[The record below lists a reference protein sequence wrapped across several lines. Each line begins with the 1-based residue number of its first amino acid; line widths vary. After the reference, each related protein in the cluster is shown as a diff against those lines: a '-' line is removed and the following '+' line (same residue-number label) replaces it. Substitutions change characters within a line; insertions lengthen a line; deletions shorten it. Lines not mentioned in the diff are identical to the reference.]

1 MTPSIL
7 HYLCDR
13 ARRLSH
19 VVCHRNRNLAPLCRT
34 HAAAPGLKA
43 FMATSRAHSFIIQS
57 FAGRKRWRRV
67 NCSGGGRFGRLNRIP
82 GGDAC
87 WASNPPYFFSLPDYT
102 FLSHSLLRMDTH
114 HRTDGKRMAEIPL
127 VMHECV
133 ECRRR
138 DPAGVLT
145 CPLGRQSEGRCGLE
159 VHLHPE
165 GLV

>member
-1 MTPSIL
+1 MEA
-7 HYLCDR
+7 D
-13 ARRLSH
+13 
-19 VVCHRNRNLAPLCRT
+19 
-34 HAAAPGLKA
+34 
-43 FMATSRAHSFIIQS
+43 
-57 FAGRKRWRRV
+57 
-67 NCSGGGRFGRLNRIP
+67 SGGLIGSLVATPAGLQIPLISSHCLITRFYL
-82 GGDAC
+82 
-87 WASNPPYFFSLPDYT
+87 
-102 FLSHSLLRMDTH
+102 SLLRMDTH

-145 CPLGRQSEGRCGLE
+145 CPQGHQSEGRCGLE